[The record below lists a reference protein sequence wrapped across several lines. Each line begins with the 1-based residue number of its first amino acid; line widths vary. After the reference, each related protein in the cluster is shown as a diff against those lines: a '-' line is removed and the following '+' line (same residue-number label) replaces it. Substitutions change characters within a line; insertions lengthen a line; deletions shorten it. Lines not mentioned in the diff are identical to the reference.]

1 MTIVWPEATVMKQ
14 IKDLKREAHL
24 LEGAGQVTP
33 REENVS
39 TSHGTTG
46 QEEFTSLGSFR

>member
-1 MTIVWPEATVMKQ
+1 MMKQ
-14 IKDLKREAHL
+14 IKDLKREARL

-46 QEEFTSLGSFR
+46 QTLQEEFTSLGSFR